1 MYLKDFTY
9 HRPQTISEACS
20 ILEKSRDGAPIA
32 GGTDVLVE
40 YKKGLR
46 QTEDIVSL
54 IEIKELKTIAENDNG
69 ISIGACATHNEV
81 YRSSLIRKKFPA
93 VSEAASKIG
102 TDQIRNTATIGG
114 NLCTGASCC
123 DMAPV
128 LIAVNASVEITGSSL
143 TRVVSLKDFFIFHKE
158 TAMKKGEI
166 MTKIIIP
173 FSKPG
178 QAASFEKF
186 GLRESASISVA
197 SVSVRLNTDG
207 DICTES
213 CIVIGAVAPT
223 PKICSKAMDI
233 LKGKKIKDLAENS
246 ELLISVG
253 EAAVKESL
261 PLDDIRGSAGYRR
274 HLINILTQRALV
286 KAANRLIKS
295 L

>member
-1 MYLKDFTY
+1 
-9 HRPQTISEACS
+9 
-20 ILEKSRDGAPIA
+20 
-32 GGTDVLVE
+32 
-40 YKKGLR
+40 
-46 QTEDIVSL
+46 
-54 IEIKELKTIAENDNG
+54 
-69 ISIGACATHNEV
+69 
-81 YRSSLIRKKFPA
+81 
-93 VSEAASKIG
+93 
-102 TDQIRNTATIGG
+102 
-114 NLCTGASCC
+114 
-123 DMAPV
+123 
-128 LIAVNASVEITGSSL
+128 
-143 TRVVSLKDFFIFHKE
+143 
-158 TAMKKGEI
+158 MKKGEI

-178 QAASFEKF
+178 QAAGFEKF

>member
-1 MYLKDFTY
+1 LYLKDFTY
-9 HRPQTISEACS
+9 HRPKTINEACL
-20 ILEKSRDGAPIA
+20 ILERSKDGAAIA

-40 YKKGLR
+40 FKKGLR

-178 QAASFEKF
+178 QAAGFEKF

-233 LKGKKIKDLAENS
+233 LKGKKIKDLTENS